1 MLDGTD
7 ASEGRGAHL
16 SRDGARHGFNWMI
29 ALPRVI
35 AEHPEA
41 DLQLMTIEARLTFA
55 TQLIREAGQL
65 AARHFG
71 VAADEPR

>member
-7 ASEGRGAHL
+7 ASEERGAHL
-16 SRDGARHGFNWMI
+16 TRDGARLGFRWLI

-35 AEHPEA
+35 AEYPEA
-41 DLQLMTIEARLTFA
+41 DLQPVTIEARLTFA